1 MHTLE
6 HNDYGDSGK
15 IIYFASET
23 FLSMTIDVP
32 RSFTIRSSF
41 GKLNATVWGPFTSW
55 HKFEIIS
62 RIFTQIVR
70 MMFNLNSQ
78 GVFSDKK
85 KNRSEHIE
93 KVHVLNNKFYM
104 LTKITQ
110 LKEQVSTE

>member
-1 MHTLE
+1 
-6 HNDYGDSGK
+6 
-15 IIYFASET
+15 
-23 FLSMTIDVP
+23 
-32 RSFTIRSSF
+32 
-41 GKLNATVWGPFTSW
+41 
-55 HKFEIIS
+55 
-62 RIFTQIVR
+62 
-70 MMFNLNSQ
+70 MMLNLNSQ